1 MRLKISWILFLHKT
15 TARKYSGPV
24 ALVHLGL
31 KRTGHEWTA
40 MVLRLDR
47 RSCKTKETGLNTTPP
62 SPTHTPIK
70 RIPMCIAGLH
80 VTSRRP
86 CWRSRTKGFLSSGN
100 WIYFHVNS
108 LRKNSV
114 LLTPN
119 MGALSHG
126 CIPRIIRRSISS
138 GLYDIHVRIC
148 VAYLRILSENYK

>member
-1 MRLKISWILFLHKT
+1 MRLNISWILFLNKT

-31 KRTGHEWTA
+31 KRTGHEWAA

-47 RSCKTKETGLNTTPP
+47 RSSKTKETGLNTTPP

-86 CWRSRTKGFLSSGN
+86 CWGSRTKEFLSSGN
-100 WIYFHVNS
+100 WILFS
-108 LRKNSV
+108 CKFFEKKFCSID
-114 LLTPN
+114 PQ
-119 MGALSHG
+119 HG
-126 CIPRIIRRSISS
+126 C
-138 GLYDIHVRIC
+138 LVTWLHTK
-148 VAYLRILSENYK
+148 NYKAQHIFRTVRYSCKDMCSLSTYFIRKL

>member
-1 MRLKISWILFLHKT
+1 MRLNISWILLLNKT

-86 CWRSRTKGFLSSGN
+86 CWRSRTKGFLSSEN
-100 WIYFHVNS
+100 WILFS
-108 LRKNSV
+108 CKFFEKKFCSID
-114 LLTPN
+114 PQ
-119 MGALSHG
+119 HG
-126 CIPRIIRRSISS
+126 C
-138 GLYDIHVRIC
+138 LVTWLHTK
-148 VAYLRILSENYK
+148 NYKAQHIFRTVRYSCKDTCSLSTYFIRKL